1 MSHLSP
7 ILTDFYKTHSNQYWL
22 VTQEP
27 LLCCTILTIS
37 SRYHVLPGPGGKTR
51 SLFIHQRLWQH
62 CHHLLLRLILGQEKA
77 SKAKI
82 RNFGTVEALLLL
94 VEWYPLSVHFPP
106 DNDGWDSDVLLTMP
120 DTRDPPLADE
130 IPASERWKR
139 DIIEPTKRS
148 EQMSWMVLSSALA
161 LSHELG
167 VFDDKKTTLPR
178 QYLNSSASNV
188 AEGNQSDAKAYT
200 EHLKIRRGRLPKLL
214 FCFINLMS
222 SRLGCTSFMS
232 PFPSGAPL
240 ETNETL
246 SGSHDPE
253 WQLFMDRWTELTK
266 LIKSATDTLF
276 PLMTAENEDEFQSC
290 LKEKQDML
298 SRWYIAVF
306 SAGMYFVSRDIKSLN
321 QEFQLILIAR
331 QVPLPMKMSCS

>member
-37 SRYHVLPGPGGKTR
+37 SRYHVLPGPGGRTR

-62 CHHLLLRLILGQEKA
+62 CQHLLLRLMLGQEKA

-82 RNFGTVEALLLL
+82 RNVGTVEALLLL

-120 DTRDPPLADE
+120 DTRDPPLVAE

-167 VFDDKKTTLPR
+167 IFDDTKTASPR
-178 QYLNSSASNV
+178 QYLSSSNII
-188 AEGNQSDAKAYT
+188 AEGAESDAKAYT
-200 EHLKIRRGRLPKLL
+200 EHLKIRQRRLPMLL

-232 PFPSGAPL
+232 PFPSSTPL
-240 ETNETL
+240 ELDEAL
-246 SGSHDPE
+246 GGSHDPE
-253 WQLFMDRWTELTK
+253 WQLFMGRWTKLTK
-266 LIKSATDTLF
+266 LIKSTTDTLF
-276 PLMTAENEDEFQSC
+276 PLMTAENEEEFQNC

-298 SRWYIAVF
+298 SRWYVAAF
-306 SAGMYFVSRDIKSLN
+306 SGGTYFFPSLHVRIN
-321 QEFQLILIAR
+321 NLKLTLIANR
-331 QVPLPMKMSCS
+331 LHYL

>member
-1 MSHLSP
+1 MSYLSP
-7 ILTDFYKTHSNQYWL
+7 ILTDFYKTRSNQYWL

-37 SRYHVLPGPGGKTR
+37 SRYHVLPGPGGRIR

-62 CHHLLLRLILGQEKA
+62 CQHLLLRLMLGQEKA

-82 RNFGTVEALLLL
+82 RNVGTVEALLLL

-120 DTRDPPLADE
+120 DTRDPPLVAE
-130 IPASERWKR
+130 ISASERWKR

-167 VFDDKKTTLPR
+167 IFDDKANSR
-178 QYLNSSASNV
+178 RHYLSSSGRFI
-188 AEGNQSDAKAYT
+188 AEGSQSDAKAYT
-200 EHLKIRRGRLPKLL
+200 EHLRIRQRRLPKLL

-232 PFPSGAPL
+232 PFPGGTPFEAEETISGR
-240 ETNETL
+240 
-246 SGSHDPE
+246 HDME
-253 WQLFMDRWTELTK
+253 WQLFMDRWMELIK

-276 PLMTAENEDEFQSC
+276 PLMTSENENEFQNC

-298 SRWYIAVF
+298 SRWYIVAF
-306 SAGMYFVSRDIKSLN
+306 SGSMYLVYSRYVKVKT
-321 QEFQLILIAR
+321 QLTLLTSR
-331 QVPLPMKMSCS
+331 LHCL